1 MQENIKHVDLYDFNY
16 SWLEKLPHSPK
27 VLLLGSST
35 IKYGLNAN
43 IVSEDLGYE
52 EGQVI
57 NLAKNSRTAIQ
68 TYQLLQDLPQGFFD
82 SVSLVVMG
90 IDSWTYSQKYY
101 EHNTVLMYDLNP
113 FQSLYLRNTSEKE
126 ITFNELIGVPLYKR
140 ILCDTEAFDR
150 ELDIPEFY
158 GSGRLEKKPKN
169 FDESVNEWFIHNIF
183 SFSEIQFKHLKEI
196 LNFFKKRRVK
206 VILVNTPKRS
216 DWRNDFKG
224 NCEEVQ
230 NDFIDRLNEV
240 IGSTRYL
247 IHTDM
252 VSKDSEAL
260 FFNDGI
266 HFNTIGQDW
275 YSREFVKGMAE
286 IP

>member
-1 MQENIKHVDLYDFNY
+1 MSENIQHVDLYDFNY

-35 IKYGLNAN
+35 IKYGLNAK
-43 IVSEDLGYE
+43 IIAEDLGYE

-57 NLAKNSRTAIQ
+57 NLAENGRTPIQ
-68 TYQLLQDLPQGFFD
+68 TYQLLHDLPQAFFD
-82 SVSLVVMG
+82 SVSYVVLG
-90 IDSWTYSQKYY
+90 VDSWTYSQKYY
-101 EHNTVLMYDLNP
+101 EHNTVLMYDLTP
-113 FQSLYLRNTSEKE
+113 VQSVYLRYSSEKQ
-126 ITFNELIGVPLYKR
+126 ITFNEIISIPLYRRLLGDKE
-140 ILCDTEAFDR
+140 IFDK
-150 ELDIPEFY
+150 ELDVPEFY

-169 FDESVNEWFIHNIF
+169 FDESVNNWFSPNIF
-183 SFSEIQFKHLKEI
+183 SFSDIQFKHLKEI
-196 LNFFKKRRVK
+196 LNFLEKKGIK

-216 DWRNDFKG
+216 NWRNDFHS

-230 NDFIDRLNEV
+230 NDFIDHLNEV

-247 IHTDM
+247 IHTEM
-252 VSKDSEAL
+252 VSKDSESL

-275 YSREFVKGMAE
+275 YSHEFAKGMRE
-286 IP
+286 TP